1 MNPPET
7 EQEKI
12 CGEHRAELSG
22 SIYAILF
29 LVVTTFGLDRAFAV
43 YLDGL
48 VYANQISRWTLL
60 VQHLDRGM
68 AVVFLGELIIVMC
81 CYRIG
86 PFRMGFETTF
96 YIPTDGR
103 D

>member
-12 CGEHRAELSG
+12 CGEHRAELNG

-43 YLDGL
+43 YLDRL

-60 VQHLDRGM
+60 VQHLDSGM